1 MQDPSSCEDTQ
12 TPNSSYG
19 RQARKR
25 VQQGNNQKHWNALQ
39 VIEMSSEIKTG
50 QKIAVT
56 GNFQSKKNDKIT
68 FHDQESFLPFP

>member
-56 GNFQSKKNDKIT
+56 GNFQSKKNDKNNV
-68 FHDQESFLPFP
+68 S